1 MHEVCVRSFH
11 TLSNYTHSFICRN
24 PISIECLGPFGGP
37 IEPGISVGGYP
48 KDEEGTYKIIL

>member
-1 MHEVCVRSFH
+1 MQ
-11 TLSNYTHSFICRN
+11 LYDSFICRN

-48 KDEEGTYKIIL
+48 KDDEGTFKIII